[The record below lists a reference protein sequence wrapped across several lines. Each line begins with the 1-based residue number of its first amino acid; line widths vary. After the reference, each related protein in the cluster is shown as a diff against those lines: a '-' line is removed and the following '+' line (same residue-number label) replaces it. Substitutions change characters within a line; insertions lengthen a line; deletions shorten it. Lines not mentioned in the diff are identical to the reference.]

1 LSMTDPQVR
10 HYLSENGYP
19 EHIVREGRAGLVRRW
34 REFVAQAERGYS
46 LGIEDYRN
54 DLDVRGIIAL
64 AKADDAEVQALDE
77 RLRKLLT
84 ATGVRVWESGPD
96 NAFWDFGYPHNAG
109 PDLLDDLRRE
119 KLLL

>member
-1 LSMTDPQVR
+1 MTEAQVQD
-10 HYLSENGYP
+10 YLRENGYP
-19 EHIVREGRAGLVRRW
+19 EHLVREGRAGLVRRW
-34 REFVAQAERGYS
+34 REFVEQVERGYS

-64 AKADDAEVQALDE
+64 ASAENAEVHALDE

-84 ATGVRVWESGPD
+84 ATDKRVWESGPD
-96 NAFWDFGYPHNAG
+96 DAFWDFGYPNNAG
-109 PDLLDDLRRE
+109 PDLLDDLRNE

>member
-1 LSMTDPQVR
+1 MTDAQVR

-19 EHIVREGRAGLVRRW
+19 QHVVRDGRAGLLRRW
-34 REFVAQAERGYS
+34 REFVEQVERGYS

-64 AKADDAEVQALDE
+64 AHAEDAEVHTLDE
-77 RLRKLLT
+77 RLRALLIGT
-84 ATGVRVWESGPD
+84 DKRVWESGPD
-96 NAFWDFGYPHNAG
+96 DAFWDFGYPSNAG
-109 PDLLDDLRRE
+109 ADLLEDLRRE

>member
-1 LSMTDPQVR
+1 MTDAQVR

-19 EHIVREGRAGLVRRW
+19 EHVVRDGRPGLVRRW
-34 REFVAQAERGYS
+34 REFVEQVEHGYS
-46 LGIEDYRN
+46 LGVEDYRN

-64 AKADDAEVQALDE
+64 AKADDAEVHALDE

-84 ATGVRVWESGPD
+84 AIGVRVWESGPD
-96 NAFWDFGYPHNAG
+96 QAFWDFGYPVNAG
-109 PDLLDDLRRE
+109 AELLEDLRRE

>member
-1 LSMTDPQVR
+1 MTEAQVR

-19 EHIVREGRAGLVRRW
+19 EHIVREGRAGLLRRW
-34 REFVAQAERGYS
+34 REFIEQVERGYS

-54 DLDVRGIIAL
+54 DLDVRGIIGL
-64 AKADDAEVQALDE
+64 AKADDADVYLLDE

-84 ATGVRVWESGPD
+84 ATNVRVWESGPE
-96 NAFWDFGYPHNAG
+96 NAFWDFGYPRNAG
-109 PDLLDDLRRE
+109 PDLMEDLRNE

>member
-1 LSMTDPQVR
+1 MTDAQVR
-10 HYLSENGYP
+10 NYLSENGYP
-19 EHIVREGRAGLVRRW
+19 EHLVREGRAGLVGRW
-34 REFVAQAERGYS
+34 REFVERVERGYS

-64 AKADDAEVQALDE
+64 AKADDAEVHELDE

-84 ATGVRVWESGPD
+84 GTGVRVWESGPHD
-96 NAFWDFGYPHNAG
+96 AFWDFGYPRNAG
-109 PDLLDDLRRE
+109 ADLLEDLRRE

>member
-1 LSMTDPQVR
+1 MTEAQVR

-19 EHIVREGRAGLVRRW
+19 EHVVREGRAGLLRRW
-34 REFVAQAERGYS
+34 SEFVEQVEHGYS

-64 AKADDAEVQALDE
+64 AKADNVEVHALDE
-77 RLRKLLT
+77 RLQKLLT
-84 ATGVRVWESGPD
+84 ATDKRVWESGPD
-96 NAFWDFGYPHNAG
+96 DAFWDFGYPRNAG
-109 PDLLDDLRRE
+109 PDLLADLRRE

>member
-1 LSMTDPQVR
+1 MTEGQVQ
-10 HYLSENGYP
+10 HYLRENGYP
-19 EHIVREGRAGLVRRW
+19 EYLVREGRAGLVRRW
-34 REFVAQAERGYS
+34 REFVEQVERGYS

-64 AKADDAEVQALDE
+64 AKADDAEVHALDE

-84 ATGVRVWESGPD
+84 ATEVRVWESGPD
-96 NAFWDFGYPHNAG
+96 SAFWDFGHPSNAG
-109 PDLLDDLRRE
+109 PDLLDDLRNE